1 MENNK
6 AMDERTK
13 EDKEKME
20 KEALKE
26 IETNFPSY
34 FDEFQRTLFSS
45 HIKDKV
51 DFTRKQKTEIKVNSI
66 LNELL

>member
-1 MENNK
+1 MDDAEAMIYQLPFKMKVQDIMENNK

-13 EDKEKME
+13 EDKERME

-34 FDEFQRTLFSS
+34 FDEFQKTLF
-45 HIKDKV
+45 
-51 DFTRKQKTEIKVNSI
+51 QG
-66 LNELL
+66 

>member
-1 MENNK
+1 MKVQNIMDNNK
-6 AMDERTK
+6 PIDERTK

-34 FDEFQRTLFSS
+34 FDEFQKSLFLGQFE
-45 HIKDKV
+45 K
-51 DFTRKQKTEIKVNSI
+51 EN
-66 LNELL
+66 